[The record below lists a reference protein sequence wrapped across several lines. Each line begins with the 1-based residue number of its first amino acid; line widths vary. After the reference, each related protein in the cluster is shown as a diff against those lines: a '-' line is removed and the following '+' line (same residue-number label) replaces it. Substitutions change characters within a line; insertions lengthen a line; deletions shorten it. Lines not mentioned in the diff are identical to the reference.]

1 MPGFSGWV
9 DFHGTHWRP
18 HIPLENIVI
27 LGIVSASMLG
37 FLVVCIW
44 ASLDSDAYQK
54 RIAGKT
60 PQA

>member
-1 MPGFSGWV
+1 M
-9 DFHGTHWRP
+9 
-18 HIPLENIVI
+18 PLENIVI